1 MPSTSVLDFTRLLDG
16 IIPGSDLS
24 ETTGIKT
31 TPKNDIMALN
41 GGFLQ
46 VGVRGGGRATRG
58 KLNQELNYSGV
69 GPKQMRRQSAWA
81 DMPSIRDP

>member
-1 MPSTSVLDFTRLLDG
+1 MDFTRLLDG

-31 TPKNDIMALN
+31 TPKNDRMTLN

-46 VGVRGGGRATRG
+46 VGVRGAGRATGG

>member
-1 MPSTSVLDFTRLLDG
+1 MDFTRLLDG
-16 IIPGSDLS
+16 IIPGSDPS

-31 TPKNDIMALN
+31 TPKNDRMALN
-41 GGFLQ
+41 GGLLQ
-46 VGVRGGGRATRG
+46 VGVRGGGRATGG

>member
-1 MPSTSVLDFTRLLDG
+1 MDFSRTLDG

-24 ETTGIKT
+24 ETTVIKT
-31 TPKNDIMALN
+31 TPKNDRMVLN
-41 GGFLQ
+41 GGLFE
-46 VGVRGGGRATRG
+46 VAVEGTGRATGG

-69 GPKQMRRQSAWA
+69 SPQKMRRQSAWA

>member
-1 MPSTSVLDFTRLLDG
+1 MDFSRTLDG

-24 ETTGIKT
+24 ETTVIKT

-46 VGVRGGGRATRG
+46 VGVRGGRATG
-58 KLNQELNYSGV
+58 EKLNQ
-69 GPKQMRRQSAWA
+69 
-81 DMPSIRDP
+81 

>member
-1 MPSTSVLDFTRLLDG
+1 MDFSRTLDG

-24 ETTGIKT
+24 ETTAIKT
-31 TPKNDIMALN
+31 TPKNDRMALN
-41 GGFLQ
+41 GGLLQ
-46 VGVRGGGRATRG
+46 SGCEGGGRATG
-58 KLNQELNYSGV
+58 EKLNQELNYSGV